1 MPPYPCRHQ
10 GGSFEKEDSVFDPS
24 NEIILNFLVLSL
36 SAKGL
41 VAIGL
46 TLPVALLI
54 GALAWRIV
62 RR

>member
-1 MPPYPCRHQ
+1 M
-10 GGSFEKEDSVFDPS
+10 FDPS